1 MLSLPSCS
9 YDIRT
14 EFSKNGVGEGC
25 SIDCCSVVM
34 HPAKIGNNSNKRN
47 EARILFKVTFILSH
61 LMACVMPLQGYRV
74 APLRGALARVMR
86 AGGWDWAPSRR
97 SPGTR
102 QRDFAGTHSKRCK
115 LPDCPQ
121 GVRALR

>member
-34 HPAKIGNNSNKRN
+34 HPTKIGNNSNKRN

-61 LMACVMPLQGYRV
+61 LIACVMPLQRYRV
-74 APLRGALARVMR
+74 APLQSALARVMR
-86 AGGWDWAPSRR
+86 AGGIGQHPGALPGRDNAALPEPTPSH
-97 SPGTR
+97 
-102 QRDFAGTHSKRCK
+102 AN
-115 LPDCPQ
+115 
-121 GVRALR
+121 